1 LANTDLVRIEYFF
14 SEAYFIQVISRLQ
27 GGNEKIKENISR
39 QVTAPGWLK
48 VLSRISAWSL
58 FLNVLVLLLS
68 GWGIT
73 QTGIIY
79 RLSFGLVDRRLANQ
93 IHREAI
99 VPLVIFFMAHIMI
112 NLNTGSFRRHLP
124 NPLINILL
132 GIVALGFI
140 TIAAYLQFFRPGG

>member
-1 LANTDLVRIEYFF
+1 LRASSAKLIYSGEFPSTR
-14 SEAYFIQVISRLQ
+14 
-27 GGNEKIKENISR
+27 GNEKIKENINR
-39 QVTAPGWLK
+39 QVTAPRWLK

-58 FLNVLVLLLS
+58 FLNVLVLLIS

-79 RLSFGLVDRRLANQ
+79 RFSFGLVDRRLADQ

-99 VPLVIFFMAHIMI
+99 VSLVVFFTAHILI
-112 NLNTGSFRRHLP
+112 NLNAGSFRRHLP
-124 NPLINILL
+124 NPIINILL

-140 TIAAYLQFFRPGG
+140 AIAAYLQFFRQGG